1 MIFSFQFRKIHLWE
15 RKSGEYVWFLV
26 SSKQGHVKEEGNCR
40 LDTNGPDF
48 GIVQGTTLNLWSWR
62 MVNLELT
69 FFVPFSKPLNG
80 FLVGAVMAA
89 SKIC

>member
-15 RKSGEYVWFLV
+15 GKSGEYIWFLV

-62 MVNLELT
+62 MVNLDLPSL
-69 FFVPFSKPLNG
+69 FHFLNLWMV
-80 FLVGAVMAA
+80 FWWVQ
-89 SKIC
+89 